1 MDYAQL
7 RVTREQGV
15 VQEGVESGH
24 RFLDRQ
30 AVAIEAV
37 RKTKAAAWPTI
48 IRIAVG
54 EDVQPQGQ

>member
-1 MDYAQL
+1 MCRRSAGRD
-7 RVTREQGV
+7 
-15 VQEGVESGH
+15 
-24 RFLDRQ
+24 LDRQ